1 MLREHLSYKPS
12 HGLGTQEGPLQELG
26 RQRAACV
33 NSHTIVHRTL
43 KIREGGKPGGRES
56 DGEGGTERPP
66 RAGQAGSAGGGW
78 DLGLDLTKVCS
89 HNRALSRGEVK

>member
-1 MLREHLSYKPS
+1 M
-12 HGLGTQEGPLQELG
+12 
-26 RQRAACV
+26 
-33 NSHTIVHRTL
+33 
-43 KIREGGKPGGRES
+43 REGGKPGGRQS